1 MKTIRKNSKQGQYYV
16 RMYERAEAQNVREFY
31 KKPSDRKIEAC
42 NECRQQCQ
50 AEQGLRYRIISGSSH
65 YFTAAWRTS
74 EGLRVKTAY
83 NSFII
88 K

>member
-1 MKTIRKNSKQGQYYV
+1 MKTISENSRMGQRYIYL
-16 RMYERAEAQNVREFY
+16 YERAKAQNVREFY
-31 KKPSDRKIEAC
+31 KKPSSRKIQAC
-42 NECRQQCQ
+42 NECRWQCQ
-50 AEQGLRYRIISGSSH
+50 AEQGLRYRIISSNGY

-74 EGLRVKTAY
+74 EGLRVETAC

>member
-1 MKTIRKNSKQGQYYV
+1 MKTISENSKMGQRYIYL
-16 RMYERAEAQNVREFY
+16 YERAKAQNVREFY
-31 KKPSDRKIEAC
+31 KKPSDRKIQAC
-42 NECRQQCQ
+42 DECWRQCR
-50 AEQGLRYRIISGSSH
+50 AEQGLCYRIISGNCY

-74 EGLRVKTAY
+74 EGLRVETVG

>member
-1 MKTIRKNSKQGQYYV
+1 MGQYYTYL
-16 RMYERAEAQNVREFY
+16 YEKAKAQNVREFY
-31 KKPSDRKIEAC
+31 KRPSDCKIQAC
-42 NECRQQCQ
+42 NACQWQCQ
-50 AEQGLRYRIISGSSH
+50 AEQGLHYRIISGNSY

-74 EGLRVKTAY
+74 EGLRVETAG

>member
-1 MKTIRKNSKQGQYYV
+1 MKTISKNSKMGQRYIYL
-16 RMYERAEAQNVREFY
+16 YERAEAQNVREFY
-31 KKPSDRKIEAC
+31 KKPSDRKIQAC

-50 AEQGLRYRIISGSSH
+50 AEQGLGYRIISGNNY

-74 EGLRVKTAY
+74 EGLRVETAN